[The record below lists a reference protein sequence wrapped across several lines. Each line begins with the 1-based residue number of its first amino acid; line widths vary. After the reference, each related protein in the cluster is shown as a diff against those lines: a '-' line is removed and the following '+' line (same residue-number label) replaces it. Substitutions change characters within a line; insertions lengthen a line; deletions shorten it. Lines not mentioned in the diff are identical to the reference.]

1 MTQGSDVSSDA
12 VPTSHTG
19 QFPAGWAFW
28 ATFAAFS
35 TYFCAYAFRKPFT
48 AAEFKGTEYFGLDFK
63 FLVVTTQV
71 IGYSLSKFIGIG
83 VIAGMPPAGRA
94 RALLLLIGCSEL
106 ALILFGLLPRPWN
119 ILAMFL
125 NGLPLGMV
133 FGLVM
138 GFLEGRRVSE
148 ALLAGLCASFIMA
161 DGFAKSTGAWLLQ
174 QGISEDWM
182 PAAAGALFLL
192 PLTLAVR
199 VLSRTP
205 APSQS
210 DVAARAERPR
220 MTRHD
225 RWSMVRRF
233 GPGLAAIVLMY
244 LLVTIIRSVRAD
256 FATELWKGLGQN
268 AAPAQFTTSEFWVAL
283 GVMLANGSLVFVRS
297 NVLAFRIS
305 LATCLAGFVLIFAAL
320 LAGPDRISPFSFMVL
335 IGLGLYL
342 PYVAVH
348 ASVFE
353 RLLAMTR
360 ERGNV
365 GFLMYVADSS
375 GYLGYVGCMLLNGT
389 LRKNSNTLEFF
400 TGLCWGASLL
410 SMLCVLGAIVWFSGS
425 RLHPAAASENA
436 GGE

>member
-1 MTQGSDVSSDA
+1 MAHHSDA
-12 VPTSHTG
+12 DDPAAHRSPAPH
-19 QFPAGWAFW
+19 FAAGWAFW
-28 ATFAAFS
+28 ATCAAFS

-48 AAEFKGTEYFGLDFK
+48 AAQFADSQFFGYDFK
-63 FLVVTTQV
+63 FLAVTTQV
-71 IGYSLSKFIGIG
+71 IGYSISKFIGIG
-83 VIAGMPPAGRA
+83 VISGMRPAGRA
-94 RALLLLIGCSEL
+94 RALLLLIGLSEL
-106 ALILFGLLPRPWN
+106 ALVLFGLLPRPWN
-119 ILAMFL
+119 LLAMLL

-174 QGISEDWM
+174 QGVSEDWM

-192 PLTLAVR
+192 PLTLAVS
-199 VLSRTP
+199 VLARTP
-205 APSQS
+205 APSQQ
-210 DVAARAERPR
+210 DIAARSARTH
-220 MTRHD
+220 MTHAD
-225 RWSMVRRF
+225 RWAMVRRF

-256 FATELWKGLGQN
+256 FAAELWKGLGQE

-283 GVMLANGSLVFVRS
+283 GVMLANGSLVLVRS
-297 NVLAFRIS
+297 NLLAFRIS
-305 LATCLAGFVLIFAAL
+305 LATCLAGFGMIFFAL
-320 LAGPDRISPFSFMVL
+320 LAGPSRISAFSFMVL

-348 ASVFE
+348 ASIFE

-389 LRKNSNTLEFF
+389 LRKTAGTLEFF
-400 TGLCWGASLL
+400 TLLCWSASILSVLCLL
-410 SMLCVLGAIVWFSGS
+410 LACGWFSGP
-425 RLHPAAASENA
+425 RITPAARADDAAE
-436 GGE
+436 

>member
-1 MTQGSDVSSDA
+1 MTQDAEVSR
-12 VPTSHTG
+12 HTTPHSG
-19 QFPAGWAFW
+19 TTQLPAGWAFW
-28 ATFAAFS
+28 ATCAAFS

-48 AAEFKGTEYFGLDFK
+48 AAEFKGTEFFGFEFK

-71 IGYSLSKFIGIG
+71 IGYSISKFIGIG

-106 ALILFGLLPRPWN
+106 ALVLFGLLPRPWN

-161 DGFAKSTGAWLLQ
+161 DGFAKSTGRWLLQ

-182 PAAAGALFLL
+182 PAVAGGLFLL

-199 VLSRTP
+199 VLARTP
-205 APSQS
+205 APSQH
-210 DVAARAERPR
+210 DIAARAERPR
-220 MTRHD
+220 MTRED

-233 GPGLAAIVLMY
+233 GPGLIAIVLMY

-256 FATELWKGLGQN
+256 FATELWKGLGQD

-283 GVMLANGSLVFVRS
+283 GVMVANGSLVFVRN

-305 LATCLAGFVLIFAAL
+305 LATCLVGFGLIFAAL
-320 LAGPDRISPFSFMVL
+320 LAGPERISPFSFMVL

-400 TGLCWGASLL
+400 SKLCWAASLL
-410 SMLCVLGAIVWFSGS
+410 SVVCVLLAGLWFSGK
-425 RLHPAAASENA
+425 RLKPATTTNATGAS
-436 GGE
+436 